1 MDIPSMAV
9 TLAQIG
15 STFCLAP
22 FDTLL
27 QPLIDTILVEQG
39 KDHARHG
46 TLLKPRL
53 LIWLVLV
60 LTLRRDLNY
69 DQALNWMVSGF
80 RWLTDL
86 LPAQAKLVSD
96 GAISHARVKL
106 GVEVFRVLCA
116 RLSATFQPLTA
127 DFHGW
132 SSVIFDGTTGTMP
145 DTAAN
150 RAEFGKPSA
159 RQDLAAFPQVR
170 LMTLLAVT
178 SRRLLE
184 VAFASY
190 TGKGTGERALAR
202 EILARLTHPK
212 LLFLLDAGLYA
223 LDMVWRIVQAGG
235 AVIVKVP
242 AGVKIKRVQRL
253 ADGSW
258 LAEITGQ
265 IIDPVMPHTV
275 SGRQHWMI
283 VTLTVR
289 VIRLEIRGFRPFCL
303 MTNLLDPA
311 IPAREIALHYHRRW
325 DLELAYDEIKTHQ
338 CATLRGQSPTTFRSK
353 LPELVKQE
361 IYALVITY
369 NLVRTLIYQATAA
382 QGHDPTAISFLE
394 TLQHLLDAAPVLT
407 AATPA
412 HREQKRQYVLSLI
425 VDCRID
431 RPRRPRLNPRVVKVK
446 MSKFARKNATHQS
459 EVRDIVKDL
468 QIVEVELLPTA
479 A

>member
-1 MDIPSMAV
+1 MDITSIAV
-9 TLAQIG
+9 TFAHIG
-15 STFCLAP
+15 TTFSFAP

-39 KDHARHG
+39 KDHARRG
-46 TLLKPRL
+46 TVLMPRL

-69 DQALNWMVSGF
+69 HQALNWMLSGF
-80 RWLTDL
+80 RWLTDQ
-86 LPAQAKLVSD
+86 LPAQSRWVSD

-116 RLSATFQPLTA
+116 RLVASFQPLAA

-132 SSVIFDGTTGTMP
+132 ISVIFDGTTGTMP
-145 DTAAN
+145 DTAQN

-159 RQDLAAFPQVR
+159 RTGSAAFPQVR
-170 LMTLLAVT
+170 LMTLLAVA

-190 TGKGTGERALAR
+190 TGKGTGERSLAR
-202 EILARLTHPK
+202 EILARLTNPK

-223 LDMVWRIVQAGG
+223 LDMLWRIVQAGG
-235 AVIVKVP
+235 VFIVKVP
-242 AGVKIKRVQRL
+242 GQVKLKRVQRL

-265 IIDPVMPHTV
+265 IIDPVMPRTV
-275 SGRQHWMI
+275 SGRQQWKT

-311 IPAREIALHYHRRW
+311 ITAREIALHYHRRW
-325 DLELAYDEIKTHQ
+325 DLEIAYDEIKTHQ

-369 NLVRTLIYQATAA
+369 NLVRTLIYQATVAPG
-382 QGHDPTAISFLE
+382 QDPTAISFLE
-394 TLQHLLDAAPVLT
+394 TLQHILDAAPVLT

-412 HREQKRQYVLSLI
+412 HREQKRQYLLSLTA
-425 VDCRID
+425 DCRID

-446 MSKFARKNATHQS
+446 MSKFARKNATHKS

-468 QIVEVELLPTA
+468 QIVDVELLPTA
-479 A
+479 V